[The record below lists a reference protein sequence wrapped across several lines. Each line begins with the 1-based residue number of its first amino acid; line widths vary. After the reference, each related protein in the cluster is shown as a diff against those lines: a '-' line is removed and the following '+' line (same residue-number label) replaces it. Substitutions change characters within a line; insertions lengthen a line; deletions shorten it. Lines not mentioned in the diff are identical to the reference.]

1 MKNLLI
7 ICLIL
12 ISATLFAQE
21 SLKGKV
27 IDAETKEPMAFVN
40 LTYNDNKEGCITDLD
55 GLFTIPDKKKASFIQ
70 CSFVGYKT
78 EKIPLNGNENF
89 MIIEMHPEA
98 LTLNEVTVLP
108 GENPAHRIVYKAIE
122 NKAKHNPDN
131 LDSYELTSYS
141 KMFFTVDSKAFQN
154 SAKKD
159 SAGNS
164 KDTSNVARM
173 MDFLEKNHL
182 FLMESATKKQFQS
195 PDKTKEEILA
205 SRVSGLKHPSFTYLA
220 AEYQSFSF
228 YDEIIEVA
236 GQEYISPLCKN
247 SPNKYFFLLKDTA
260 YTETG
265 DTTFIMSFQPK
276 RGTNFSGLEGLIYIN
291 SDGWAIQNVIAEPK
305 TQSSEMRVKIQQQY
319 NKPDGL
325 HWFPMQLN
333 TDFIVDFIELS
344 DSAGSGNSKLL
355 GVGKTYI
362 KNVSINT
369 EIENRLKSG
378 TEIVYAKDATEKD
391 EHFWDNFRI
400 QQLDTREKNTYELI
414 DSVGDAVNLD
424 QKLASIEILA
434 TGKIPWGVINI
445 DLNRLYWFN
454 EYEGSRLGLGIE
466 TNKRLSNYFS
476 FFGYGAYGI
485 RDEAFKYGGGI
496 NITPLKNERLIL
508 QAAYTHDIRESNAYN
523 FSSNQFESE
532 SFREFFLSDFDWYST
547 WTANIQAQI
556 FRGFHSKAYL
566 DFNKINYTNRDDQ
579 IFPRFYGEMTG
590 WESGIETKWVIHEN
604 IIRTPKGN
612 IMSMGSKYPDIHFN
626 IRKGI
631 PWKDDTFKPYWRFET
646 RFHDVLETKWI
657 GDLHITA
664 DAGLIYSD
672 FPIYGQGFSLHKSGK
687 WLDSDNSFATMSAN
701 GIFAD
706 RFVALFLKYDIGSL
720 LFHVKNWKPEF
731 ALVSNMFIGEN
742 RKFPYYEM
750 NSPIQFAYPDKI
762 YMESGLQIN
771 ALLKQLFI
779 KYGVGFYYNHGDYAR
794 DDFKDN
800 FAIKLRIEYEF

>member
-1 MKNLLI
+1 MRNLLTI
-7 ICLIL
+7 YLIL
-12 ISATLFAQE
+12 ITSSLFAQE
-21 SLKGKV
+21 NLQGKI

-40 LTYNDNKEGCITDLD
+40 VTYNLEKEGCITDLD
-55 GLFTIPDKKKASFIQ
+55 GLFTIPNRQRADFIH
-70 CSFVGYKT
+70 CSFVGYKA
-78 EKIPLNGNENF
+78 KNIPLNGTEDF
-89 MIIEMHPEA
+89 IKIEMHPEA

-108 GENPAHRIVYKAIE
+108 GENPAHRIVSLAID

-141 KMFFTVDSKAFQN
+141 KMYFTIDSKDFKDVV
-154 SAKKD
+154 KKD
-159 SAGNS
+159 SAGNIA
-164 KDTSNVARM
+164 DTSSLGKMA
-173 MDFLEKNHL
+173 DFLDKNHL
-182 FLMESATKKQFQS
+182 FLMESVTKKQFQS

-228 YDEIIEVA
+228 YDEIIQVA

-305 TQSSEMRVKIQQQY
+305 TQSNEMQVKIQQQY
-319 NKPDGL
+319 NKPDAA
-325 HWFPMQLN
+325 HWFPVQLN
-333 TDFIVDFIELS
+333 TDFIVNFIELS

-362 KNVSINT
+362 KDVKINQA
-369 EIENRLKSG
+369 IETRIKGG
-378 TEIVYAKDATEKD
+378 TEIAYAKDATEKD
-391 EHFWDNFRI
+391 AVFWDNFRI
-400 QQLDTREKNTYELI
+400 QQLNTREKNTYKLI
-414 DSVGDAVNLD
+414 DSVGDAINLD
-424 QKLASIEILA
+424 QKLAGLEILA
-434 TGKIPWGVINI
+434 TGKIPWGVVNI
-445 DLNRLYWFN
+445 DLNSLYWFN
-454 EYEGSRLGLGIE
+454 EYEGSRLGLGLE
-466 TNKRLSNYFS
+466 TNHRLSNYFS
-476 FFGYGAYGI
+476 LFTYGAYGI
-485 RDEAFKYGGGI
+485 RDEAFKYGAGL
-496 NITPLKNERLIL
+496 NIMPLKNERLIL
-508 QAAYTHDIRESNAYN
+508 QAEYSHDIRESNAYN
-523 FSSNQFESE
+523 FTSKQLDNE
-532 SFREFFLSDFDWYST
+532 SFREFFLSDFDWYSS
-547 WTANIQAQI
+547 WTASIQAQV
-556 FRGFHSKAYL
+556 FRGFHTKAYL
-566 DFNKINYTNRDDQ
+566 DFNEINNQ
-579 IFPRFYGEMTG
+579 NFSRFYGKMTG
-590 WESGIETKWVIHEN
+590 WETGIETKWVIREN

-626 IRKGI
+626 IRNGI
-631 PWKDDTFKPYWRFET
+631 PWKDDAFKEYWRFEA

-657 GDLHITA
+657 GDFHITA

-672 FPIYGQGFSLHKSGK
+672 FPIYGHGFSIHKSGK
-687 WLDSDNSFATMSAN
+687 WLDSDNSFATMPMS

-742 RKFPYYEM
+742 SKFPYYEM
-750 NSPIQFAYPDKI
+750 NSQIQFAYPNKI

-771 ALLKQLFI
+771 ALLQQLFM
-779 KYGVGFYYNHGDYAR
+779 KYGVGFYYNHGDYAGP
-794 DDFKDN
+794 DFKDN
-800 FAIKLRIEYEF
+800 FAIKFRLEYEF